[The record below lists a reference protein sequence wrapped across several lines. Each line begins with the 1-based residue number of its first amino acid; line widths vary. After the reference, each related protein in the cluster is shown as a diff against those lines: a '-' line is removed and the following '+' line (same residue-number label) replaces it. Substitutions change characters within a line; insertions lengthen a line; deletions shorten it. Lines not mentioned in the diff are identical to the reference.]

1 MSDIQNKQLDD
12 EIDLSE
18 LVKTLWQGKWTIV
31 ACTCLCFV
39 VGAAYHKFSANPFT
53 ATLEIKPITQ
63 VDENQYQSF
72 NEFTNFQPLNA
83 FGEKQPLNEFNNV
96 ADIKMLMPKFT
107 PAFSKITASTLLL
120 TYSEALNNK
129 DFWYKRFEETL
140 SAMREKFDNVDD
152 FDEFIKNEVYSV
164 SIKTIKASETLKNI
178 PVSEDYTVELLL
190 TYKGSDFEKF
200 SSVLTAAA
208 PAAANHTK
216 LSLVQNFENQAIVRQ
231 QSDKFKKQDL
241 QNAIA
246 NLLADYDKNTMVELA
261 YFDEQAKI
269 ARKLGIA
276 KSTFESQTFQSNASS
291 VTNVNT
297 DTPFYMRG
305 FEAIEEEIA
314 LVSLRKKKEEHIS
327 ELIDLEAQVRAI
339 EQDKTV
345 LRAQAIF
352 ENTPLKSSTASFVA
366 AQVDINEADIKY
378 SRKGSLI
385 LALSLVLGGF
395 IGIFAVFVR
404 KAIISK

>member
-1 MSDIQNKQLDD
+1 MSDIQSRQPDD

-63 VDENQYQSF
+63 VDAIKYSEFNALGFNPISTNYLLTSF
-72 NEFTNFQPLNA
+72 TTKLQNRQLWLSVFDEVYNFKQNEFESL
-83 FGEKQPLNEFNNV
+83 EKYNDWIRELTYAVKFELPTIDKDLIEIRQQDKREFFAIKYSGDDLDKVNQIIEKVTDVATDFVKSNLATTFNNQV
-96 ADIKMLMPKFT
+96 
-107 PAFSKITASTLLL
+107 LLK
-120 TYSEALNNK
+120 E
-129 DFWYKRFEETL
+129 
-140 SAMREKFDNVDD
+140 
-152 FDEFIKNEVYSV
+152 
-164 SIKTIKASETLKNI
+164 
-178 PVSEDYTVELLL
+178 
-190 TYKGSDFEKF
+190 
-200 SSVLTAAA
+200 
-208 PAAANHTK
+208 
-216 LSLVQNFENQAIVRQ
+216 
-231 QSDKFKKQDL
+231 QSDTFTKEDL
-241 QNAIA
+241 QNAID
-246 NLLADYDKNTMVELA
+246 NLLSDYDKKIANRLA
-261 YFDEQAKI
+261 FLDEQGKI

-345 LRAQAIF
+345 LRAQALF
-352 ENTPLKSSTASFVA
+352 ENTPLKSSTTSFVA

-395 IGIFAVFVR
+395 TGIFAVFVR

>member
-1 MSDIQNKQLDD
+1 MSDIQSRQPDD

-63 VDENQYQSF
+63 VDAIKYSEFNALGFNPISTNYLLTSF
-72 NEFTNFQPLNA
+72 TTKLQNRQLWLSVFDEVYNFKQNEFESLEQYNDWIRGLTYAVKFELPTIDKDLIEIRQQDKREFFAIKYSGDDLDKVNQII
-83 FGEKQPLNEFNNV
+83 EKVTDVATDFVKSHLATTFNNQV
-96 ADIKMLMPKFT
+96 
-107 PAFSKITASTLLL
+107 LLK
-120 TYSEALNNK
+120 E
-129 DFWYKRFEETL
+129 
-140 SAMREKFDNVDD
+140 
-152 FDEFIKNEVYSV
+152 
-164 SIKTIKASETLKNI
+164 
-178 PVSEDYTVELLL
+178 
-190 TYKGSDFEKF
+190 
-200 SSVLTAAA
+200 
-208 PAAANHTK
+208 
-216 LSLVQNFENQAIVRQ
+216 
-231 QSDKFKKQDL
+231 QSDTFTKEDL
-241 QNAIA
+241 QNAID
-246 NLLADYDKNTMVELA
+246 NLLSDYDKKIANRLA
-261 YFDEQAKI
+261 FLDEQGKI

-345 LRAQAIF
+345 LRAQALF

>member
-72 NEFTNFQPLNA
+72 NEFNNA
-83 FGEKQPLNEFNNV
+83 ADVADV
-96 ADIKMLMPKFT
+96 ADIKMLKPKLA

-129 DFWYKRFEETL
+129 DFWYQRFEEAL
-140 SAMREKFDNVDD
+140 SAKRGKFDDIDD
-152 FDEFIKNEVYSV
+152 FDKFIKNEVYSV

-178 PVSEDYTVELLL
+178 PVSEDYIVELQL
-190 TYKGSDFEKF
+190 TYKGSDLEKF
-200 SSVLTAAA
+200 SSVLTGIAQDS
-208 PAAANHTK
+208 ANYVK

-261 YFDEQAKI
+261 FLDEQGKI

-305 FEAIEEEIA
+305 FEAIEEEA
-314 LVSLRKKKEEHIS
+314 LLLKSRNNKSVFMP

-345 LRAQAIF
+345 LRAQALF

>member
-1 MSDIQNKQLDD
+1 MSDIQNKQPDD

-63 VDENQYQSF
+63 VDAIKYSEFNALGFNPISTNYLLTSF
-72 NEFTNFQPLNA
+72 TTKLQNRQLWLSVFDEVYNFKQNEFESLEQYNDWIRGLTYAVKFELPTIDKDLIEIRQQDKREFFAIKYSGDDLDKVNQII
-83 FGEKQPLNEFNNV
+83 EKVTDVANGFVKSNLATTFNNQV
-96 ADIKMLMPKFT
+96 
-107 PAFSKITASTLLL
+107 LLK
-120 TYSEALNNK
+120 E
-129 DFWYKRFEETL
+129 
-140 SAMREKFDNVDD
+140 
-152 FDEFIKNEVYSV
+152 
-164 SIKTIKASETLKNI
+164 
-178 PVSEDYTVELLL
+178 
-190 TYKGSDFEKF
+190 
-200 SSVLTAAA
+200 
-208 PAAANHTK
+208 
-216 LSLVQNFENQAIVRQ
+216 
-231 QSDKFKKQDL
+231 QSDTFTKEDV
-241 QNAIA
+241 QNAID
-246 NLLADYDKNTMVELA
+246 NLLLDYDKKIANRLA
-261 YFDEQAKI
+261 FLDEQGKI

-305 FEAIEEEIA
+305 FEAIEEEA
-314 LVSLRKKKEEHIS
+314 SLLKSRNNKS
-327 ELIDLEAQVRAI
+327 VFMPELIDLEAQVRAI

-345 LRAQAIF
+345 LRAQALF
-352 ENTPLKSSTASFVA
+352 EFTPLKSSTASFVA

>member
-1 MSDIQNKQLDD
+1 MSDIQSRQPDD

-18 LVKTLWQGKWTIV
+18 LVKTLWQGKSTIV

-63 VDENQYQSF
+63 VDAIKYSEFNALGFNPISTNYLLTSF
-72 NEFTNFQPLNA
+72 TTKLQNRQLWLSVFDEVYNFKQNEFESL
-83 FGEKQPLNEFNNV
+83 EKYNDWIRELTYAVKFELPTIDKDLIEIRQQDKREFFAIKYSGDDLDKVNQIIEKVTDVANGFVKSNLATTFNNQV
-96 ADIKMLMPKFT
+96 
-107 PAFSKITASTLLL
+107 LLK
-120 TYSEALNNK
+120 E
-129 DFWYKRFEETL
+129 
-140 SAMREKFDNVDD
+140 
-152 FDEFIKNEVYSV
+152 
-164 SIKTIKASETLKNI
+164 
-178 PVSEDYTVELLL
+178 
-190 TYKGSDFEKF
+190 
-200 SSVLTAAA
+200 
-208 PAAANHTK
+208 
-216 LSLVQNFENQAIVRQ
+216 
-231 QSDKFKKQDL
+231 QSDTFTKEDL
-241 QNAIA
+241 QNAID
-246 NLLADYDKNTMVELA
+246 NLLSDYDKKIANRLA
-261 YFDEQAKI
+261 FLDEQGKI

-276 KSTFESQTFQSNASS
+276 KSTFESQTFQSNTSS

-345 LRAQAIF
+345 LRAQALF
-352 ENTPLKSSTASFVA
+352 ENTPLKSSTTSFVA

>member
-63 VDENQYQSF
+63 VDAIKYSEFNALGFNPISTNYLLTSF
-72 NEFTNFQPLNA
+72 TTKLQNRQLWLSVFDEVYNFKQNEFESLEQYNDWIRGLTYAVKFELPTIDKDLIEIRQQDKREFFAIKYSGDDLDKVNQII
-83 FGEKQPLNEFNNV
+83 EKVTDVANGFVKSNLATTFNNQV
-96 ADIKMLMPKFT
+96 
-107 PAFSKITASTLLL
+107 LLK
-120 TYSEALNNK
+120 E
-129 DFWYKRFEETL
+129 
-140 SAMREKFDNVDD
+140 
-152 FDEFIKNEVYSV
+152 
-164 SIKTIKASETLKNI
+164 
-178 PVSEDYTVELLL
+178 
-190 TYKGSDFEKF
+190 
-200 SSVLTAAA
+200 
-208 PAAANHTK
+208 
-216 LSLVQNFENQAIVRQ
+216 
-231 QSDKFKKQDL
+231 QSDTFTKEDL
-241 QNAIA
+241 QNAID
-246 NLLADYDKNTMVELA
+246 NLLSDYDKKIANRLA
-261 YFDEQAKI
+261 FLDEQGKI

-345 LRAQAIF
+345 LRAQALF
-352 ENTPLKSSTASFVA
+352 EFTPLKSSTTSFVA

>member
-1 MSDIQNKQLDD
+1 MSDIQSRQPDD

-39 VGAAYHKFSANPFT
+39 VGAAYHKFSANPFK

-63 VDENQYQSF
+63 VDAIKYSEFNALGFNPISTNYLLTSF
-72 NEFTNFQPLNA
+72 TTKLQNRQLWLSVFDEVYNFKQNEFESL
-83 FGEKQPLNEFNNV
+83 EKYNDWIRELTYAVKFELPTIDKDLIEIRQQDKREFFAIKYSGDDLDKVNQIIEKVTDVANGFVKSNLATTFNNQV
-96 ADIKMLMPKFT
+96 
-107 PAFSKITASTLLL
+107 LLK
-120 TYSEALNNK
+120 E
-129 DFWYKRFEETL
+129 
-140 SAMREKFDNVDD
+140 
-152 FDEFIKNEVYSV
+152 
-164 SIKTIKASETLKNI
+164 
-178 PVSEDYTVELLL
+178 
-190 TYKGSDFEKF
+190 
-200 SSVLTAAA
+200 
-208 PAAANHTK
+208 
-216 LSLVQNFENQAIVRQ
+216 
-231 QSDKFKKQDL
+231 QSDTFTKEDL
-241 QNAIA
+241 QNAID
-246 NLLADYDKNTMVELA
+246 NLLSDYDKKIANRLA
-261 YFDEQAKI
+261 FLDEQGKI

-345 LRAQAIF
+345 LRAQALF
-352 ENTPLKSSTASFVA
+352 EFTPLKSSTASFVA

>member
-1 MSDIQNKQLDD
+1 MSDIQSRQPDD

-63 VDENQYQSF
+63 VDAIKYSEFNALGFNPISTNYLLTSF
-72 NEFTNFQPLNA
+72 TTKLQNRQLWLSVFDEVYNFKQNEFESLEQYNDWIRGLTYAVKFELPTIDKDLIEIRQQDKREFFAIKYSGDDLDKVNQII
-83 FGEKQPLNEFNNV
+83 EKVTDVATDFVKSNLATTFNNQV
-96 ADIKMLMPKFT
+96 
-107 PAFSKITASTLLL
+107 LLK
-120 TYSEALNNK
+120 E
-129 DFWYKRFEETL
+129 
-140 SAMREKFDNVDD
+140 
-152 FDEFIKNEVYSV
+152 
-164 SIKTIKASETLKNI
+164 
-178 PVSEDYTVELLL
+178 
-190 TYKGSDFEKF
+190 
-200 SSVLTAAA
+200 
-208 PAAANHTK
+208 
-216 LSLVQNFENQAIVRQ
+216 
-231 QSDKFKKQDL
+231 QSDTFTKEDL
-241 QNAIA
+241 QNAID
-246 NLLADYDKNTMVELA
+246 NLLSDYDKKIANRLA
-261 YFDEQAKI
+261 FLDEQGKI

-314 LVSLRKKKEEHIS
+314 LVSLRKKKEDHIS

-345 LRAQAIF
+345 LRAQALF
-352 ENTPLKSSTASFVA
+352 ENTPLKSSTTSFVA

>member
-1 MSDIQNKQLDD
+1 MSDIQSRQPDD

-63 VDENQYQSF
+63 VDAIKYSEFNALGFNPISTNYLLTSF
-72 NEFTNFQPLNA
+72 TTKLQNRQLWLSVFDEVYNFKQNEFESLEQYNDWIRGLTYAVKFELPTIDKDLIQIRQQDKREFFAIKYSGDDLDKVNQII
-83 FGEKQPLNEFNNV
+83 EKVTDVANGFVKSNLATTFNNQV
-96 ADIKMLMPKFT
+96 
-107 PAFSKITASTLLL
+107 LLK
-120 TYSEALNNK
+120 E
-129 DFWYKRFEETL
+129 
-140 SAMREKFDNVDD
+140 
-152 FDEFIKNEVYSV
+152 
-164 SIKTIKASETLKNI
+164 
-178 PVSEDYTVELLL
+178 
-190 TYKGSDFEKF
+190 
-200 SSVLTAAA
+200 
-208 PAAANHTK
+208 
-216 LSLVQNFENQAIVRQ
+216 
-231 QSDKFKKQDL
+231 QSDTFTKEDL
-241 QNAIA
+241 QNAID
-246 NLLADYDKNTMVELA
+246 NLLSDYDKKIANRLA
-261 YFDEQAKI
+261 FLDEQGKI

-291 VTNVNT
+291 ITNVNT

-305 FEAIEEEIA
+305 FEAIEEEA
-314 LVSLRKKKEEHIS
+314 SLLKSRNNKS
-327 ELIDLEAQVRAI
+327 VFMPELIDLEAQVRAI

-345 LRAQAIF
+345 LRAQALF
-352 ENTPLKSSTASFVA
+352 ENTPLKSSTTSFVA

>member
-1 MSDIQNKQLDD
+1 MSDIQSRQPDD

-63 VDENQYQSF
+63 VDAIKYSEFNALGFNPISTNYLLTSF
-72 NEFTNFQPLNA
+72 TTKLQNRQLWLSVFDEVYNFKQNEFESLEQYNDWIRGLTYAVKFELPTIDKDLIEIRQQDKREFFAIKYSGDDLDKVNQII
-83 FGEKQPLNEFNNV
+83 EKVTDVANGFVKSNLATTFNNQV
-96 ADIKMLMPKFT
+96 
-107 PAFSKITASTLLL
+107 LLK
-120 TYSEALNNK
+120 E
-129 DFWYKRFEETL
+129 
-140 SAMREKFDNVDD
+140 
-152 FDEFIKNEVYSV
+152 
-164 SIKTIKASETLKNI
+164 
-178 PVSEDYTVELLL
+178 
-190 TYKGSDFEKF
+190 
-200 SSVLTAAA
+200 
-208 PAAANHTK
+208 
-216 LSLVQNFENQAIVRQ
+216 
-231 QSDKFKKQDL
+231 QSDTFTKEDV
-241 QNAIA
+241 QNAID
-246 NLLADYDKNTMVELA
+246 NLLLDYDKKIANRLA
-261 YFDEQAKI
+261 FLDEQGKI

-305 FEAIEEEIA
+305 FEAIEEEA
-314 LVSLRKKKEEHIS
+314 SLLKSRNNKS
-327 ELIDLEAQVRAI
+327 VFMPELIDLEAQVRAI

-345 LRAQAIF
+345 LRAQALF

>member
-63 VDENQYQSF
+63 VDAIKYSEFNALGFNPISTNYLLTSF
-72 NEFTNFQPLNA
+72 TTKLQNRQLWLSVFDEVYNFKQNEFESLEQYNDWIRGLTYAVKFELPTIDKDLIEIRQQDKREFFAIKYSGDDLDKVNQII
-83 FGEKQPLNEFNNV
+83 EKVTDVANGFVKSNLATTFNNQV
-96 ADIKMLMPKFT
+96 
-107 PAFSKITASTLLL
+107 LLK
-120 TYSEALNNK
+120 E
-129 DFWYKRFEETL
+129 
-140 SAMREKFDNVDD
+140 
-152 FDEFIKNEVYSV
+152 
-164 SIKTIKASETLKNI
+164 
-178 PVSEDYTVELLL
+178 
-190 TYKGSDFEKF
+190 
-200 SSVLTAAA
+200 
-208 PAAANHTK
+208 
-216 LSLVQNFENQAIVRQ
+216 
-231 QSDKFKKQDL
+231 QSDTFTKEDL
-241 QNAIA
+241 QNAID
-246 NLLADYDKNTMVELA
+246 NLLSDYDKKIANRLA
-261 YFDEQAKI
+261 FLDEQGKI

-305 FEAIEEEIA
+305 FEAIEEEA
-314 LVSLRKKKEEHIS
+314 SLLKSRNNKS
-327 ELIDLEAQVRAI
+327 VFMPELIDLEAQVRAI

-345 LRAQAIF
+345 LRAQALF
-352 ENTPLKSSTASFVA
+352 EFTPLKSSTASFVA

>member
-1 MSDIQNKQLDD
+1 MSDIQSRQPDD

-63 VDENQYQSF
+63 VDAIKYSEFNALGFNPISTNYLLTSF
-72 NEFTNFQPLNA
+72 TTKLQNRQLWLSVFDEVYNFKQNEFESLEQYNDWIRGLTYAVKFELPTIDKDLIEIRQQDKREFFAIKYSGDDLDKVNQII
-83 FGEKQPLNEFNNV
+83 EKVTDVATDLVKSNLATTFNNQV
-96 ADIKMLMPKFT
+96 
-107 PAFSKITASTLLL
+107 LLK
-120 TYSEALNNK
+120 E
-129 DFWYKRFEETL
+129 
-140 SAMREKFDNVDD
+140 
-152 FDEFIKNEVYSV
+152 
-164 SIKTIKASETLKNI
+164 
-178 PVSEDYTVELLL
+178 
-190 TYKGSDFEKF
+190 
-200 SSVLTAAA
+200 
-208 PAAANHTK
+208 
-216 LSLVQNFENQAIVRQ
+216 
-231 QSDKFKKQDL
+231 QSDTFTKEDL
-241 QNAIA
+241 QNAID
-246 NLLADYDKNTMVELA
+246 NLLSDYDKKIANRLA
-261 YFDEQAKI
+261 FLDEQGKI

-276 KSTFESQTFQSNASS
+276 KSTFESQTFESSASA

-345 LRAQAIF
+345 LRAQALF
-352 ENTPLKSSTASFVA
+352 ENTPLKSSTTSFVA

>member
-1 MSDIQNKQLDD
+1 MSDIQSRQPDD

-63 VDENQYQSF
+63 VDAIKYSEFNALGFNPISTNYLLTSF
-72 NEFTNFQPLNA
+72 TTKLQNRQLWLSVFDEVYNFKQNEFESL
-83 FGEKQPLNEFNNV
+83 EKYNDWIRELTYAVKFELPTIDKDLIEIRQQDKREFFAIKYSGDDLDKVNQIIEKVTDVANGFVKSNLATTFNNQV
-96 ADIKMLMPKFT
+96 
-107 PAFSKITASTLLL
+107 LLK
-120 TYSEALNNK
+120 E
-129 DFWYKRFEETL
+129 
-140 SAMREKFDNVDD
+140 
-152 FDEFIKNEVYSV
+152 
-164 SIKTIKASETLKNI
+164 
-178 PVSEDYTVELLL
+178 
-190 TYKGSDFEKF
+190 
-200 SSVLTAAA
+200 
-208 PAAANHTK
+208 
-216 LSLVQNFENQAIVRQ
+216 
-231 QSDKFKKQDL
+231 QSDTFTKEDL
-241 QNAIA
+241 QNAID
-246 NLLADYDKNTMVELA
+246 NLLSDYDKKIANRLA
-261 YFDEQAKI
+261 FLDEQGKI

-305 FEAIEEEIA
+305 FEAIEEEMA

-345 LRAQAIF
+345 LRAQALF
-352 ENTPLKSSTASFVA
+352 EFTPLKSSTASFVA

>member
-1 MSDIQNKQLDD
+1 MSDIQSRQPDD

-72 NEFTNFQPLNA
+72 NEFNNA
-83 FGEKQPLNEFNNV
+83 ADVADV
-96 ADIKMLMPKFT
+96 ADIKMLKPKLA

-120 TYSEALNNK
+120 TYLEALNNK
-129 DFWYKRFEETL
+129 DFWYQRFEEAL
-140 SAMREKFDNVDD
+140 SAKRGKFDDIDD
-152 FDEFIKNEVYSV
+152 FDKFIKNEVYSV

-178 PVSEDYTVELLL
+178 PVSEDYIVELQL
-190 TYKGSDFEKF
+190 TYKGSDLEKF
-200 SSVLTAAA
+200 SSVLTGIAQDS
-208 PAAANHTK
+208 ANYVK

-261 YFDEQAKI
+261 FLDEQGKI

-305 FEAIEEEIA
+305 FEAIEEEA
-314 LVSLRKKKEEHIS
+314 SLLKSRNNKS
-327 ELIDLEAQVRAI
+327 VFMPELIDLEAQVRAI

-345 LRAQAIF
+345 LRAQALF

>member
-1 MSDIQNKQLDD
+1 I
-12 EIDLSE
+12 
-18 LVKTLWQGKWTIV
+18 
-31 ACTCLCFV
+31 
-39 VGAAYHKFSANPFT
+39 
-53 ATLEIKPITQ
+53 
-63 VDENQYQSF
+63 
-72 NEFTNFQPLNA
+72 
-83 FGEKQPLNEFNNV
+83 
-96 ADIKMLMPKFT
+96 
-107 PAFSKITASTLLL
+107 
-120 TYSEALNNK
+120 
-129 DFWYKRFEETL
+129 
-140 SAMREKFDNVDD
+140 DD
-152 FDEFIKNEVYSV
+152 FDKFIKNEVYSV

-178 PVSEDYTVELLL
+178 PVSEDYIVELQL
-190 TYKGSDFEKF
+190 TYKGSDLEKF
-200 SSVLTAAA
+200 SSVLTGIAQDS
-208 PAAANHTK
+208 ANYVK

-241 QNAIA
+241 QNAMA

-261 YFDEQAKI
+261 FLDEQGKI

-305 FEAIEEEIA
+305 FEAIEEEA
-314 LVSLRKKKEEHIS
+314 SLLKSRNNKS
-327 ELIDLEAQVRAI
+327 VFMPELIDLAAQVRAI

-345 LRAQAIF
+345 VRAQALF
-352 ENTPLKSSTASFVA
+352 ENTPLKSSTTSFVA

>member
-1 MSDIQNKQLDD
+1 MSDIQSRQPDD

-72 NEFTNFQPLNA
+72 NEFNNA
-83 FGEKQPLNEFNNV
+83 ADVADV
-96 ADIKMLMPKFT
+96 ADIKMLKPKLA

-129 DFWYKRFEETL
+129 DFWYQRFEEAL
-140 SAMREKFDNVDD
+140 SAKRGKFDDIDD
-152 FDEFIKNEVYSV
+152 FDKFIKNEVYSV

-178 PVSEDYTVELLL
+178 PVSEDYIVELQL
-190 TYKGSDFEKF
+190 TYKGSDLEKF
-200 SSVLTAAA
+200 SSVLTGIAQDS
-208 PAAANHTK
+208 ANYVK

-246 NLLADYDKNTMVELA
+246 NLLADYDKNTMVKLA
-261 YFDEQAKI
+261 FLDEQGKI

-305 FEAIEEEIA
+305 FEAIEEEA
-314 LVSLRKKKEEHIS
+314 SLLKSRNNKS
-327 ELIDLEAQVRAI
+327 VFMPELIDLEAQVRAI

-345 LRAQAIF
+345 LRAQALF
-352 ENTPLKSSTASFVA
+352 EFTPLKSSTASFVA
-366 AQVDINEADIKY
+366 AQVDINEADIQY

>member
-1 MSDIQNKQLDD
+1 MSDIQSRQPDD

-72 NEFTNFQPLNA
+72 NEFNNA
-83 FGEKQPLNEFNNV
+83 ADVADV
-96 ADIKMLMPKFT
+96 ADIKMLKPKLA

-129 DFWYKRFEETL
+129 DFWYQRFEEAL
-140 SAMREKFDNVDD
+140 SAKRGKFDDIDD
-152 FDEFIKNEVYSV
+152 FDKFIKNEVYSV

-178 PVSEDYTVELLL
+178 PVSEDYIVELQL
-190 TYKGSDFEKF
+190 TYKGSDLEKF
-200 SSVLTAAA
+200 SSVLTGIAQDS
-208 PAAANHTK
+208 ANYVK

-261 YFDEQAKI
+261 FLDEQGKI

-305 FEAIEEEIA
+305 FEAIEEEA
-314 LVSLRKKKEEHIS
+314 SLLKSRNNKS
-327 ELIDLEAQVRAI
+327 VFMPELIDLEAQVRAI

-345 LRAQAIF
+345 LRAQALF
-352 ENTPLKSSTASFVA
+352 EFTPLKSSTASFVA

>member
-1 MSDIQNKQLDD
+1 MSDIQSRQPDD

-18 LVKTLWQGKWTIV
+18 LVKTLWQGKSTIV

-63 VDENQYQSF
+63 VDAIKYSEFNALGFNPISTNYLLTSF
-72 NEFTNFQPLNA
+72 TTKLQNRQLWLSVFDEVYNFKQNEFGSLEQYNDWIRELTYAVKFELPTIDKDLIEIRQQDKREFFVIKYSGDDLDKVNQII
-83 FGEKQPLNEFNNV
+83 EKVTDVANGFVKSNLATTFNNQV
-96 ADIKMLMPKFT
+96 
-107 PAFSKITASTLLL
+107 LLK
-120 TYSEALNNK
+120 E
-129 DFWYKRFEETL
+129 
-140 SAMREKFDNVDD
+140 
-152 FDEFIKNEVYSV
+152 
-164 SIKTIKASETLKNI
+164 
-178 PVSEDYTVELLL
+178 
-190 TYKGSDFEKF
+190 
-200 SSVLTAAA
+200 
-208 PAAANHTK
+208 
-216 LSLVQNFENQAIVRQ
+216 
-231 QSDKFKKQDL
+231 QSDTFTKEDL
-241 QNAIA
+241 QNAID
-246 NLLADYDKNTMVELA
+246 NLLSDYDKKIANRLA
-261 YFDEQAKI
+261 FLDEQGKI

-276 KSTFESQTFQSNASS
+276 KSTFESQTFQSNTSS

-345 LRAQAIF
+345 LRAQALF
-352 ENTPLKSSTASFVA
+352 ENTPLKSSTTSFVA

>member
-1 MSDIQNKQLDD
+1 MSDIQSRQPDD

-72 NEFTNFQPLNA
+72 NEFNNA
-83 FGEKQPLNEFNNV
+83 ADVADV
-96 ADIKMLMPKFT
+96 ADIKMLKPKLA

-129 DFWYKRFEETL
+129 DFWYQRFEEAL
-140 SAMREKFDNVDD
+140 SAKRGKFDDIDD
-152 FDEFIKNEVYSV
+152 FDKFIKNEVYSV

-178 PVSEDYTVELLL
+178 PVSEDYIVELQL
-190 TYKGSDFEKF
+190 TYKGSDLEKF
-200 SSVLTAAA
+200 SSVLTGIAQDS
-208 PAAANHTK
+208 ANYVK

-261 YFDEQAKI
+261 FLDEQGKI

-276 KSTFESQTFQSNASS
+276 KSTFESQTFQSNASA

-297 DTPFYMRG
+297 DPPFYMRG

-345 LRAQAIF
+345 LRAQALF

>member
-72 NEFTNFQPLNA
+72 NEFNNA
-83 FGEKQPLNEFNNV
+83 ADVADV
-96 ADIKMLMPKFT
+96 ADIKMLKPKLA

-129 DFWYKRFEETL
+129 DFWYQRFEEAL
-140 SAMREKFDNVDD
+140 SAKRGKFDDIDD
-152 FDEFIKNEVYSV
+152 FDKFIKNEVYSV

-178 PVSEDYTVELLL
+178 PVSEDYIVELQL
-190 TYKGSDFEKF
+190 TYKGSDLEKF
-200 SSVLTAAA
+200 SSVLTGIAQDS
-208 PAAANHTK
+208 ANYVK

-261 YFDEQAKI
+261 FLDEQGKI

-297 DTPFYMRG
+297 DTPLYMRG
-305 FEAIEEEIA
+305 FEAIEEEA
-314 LVSLRKKKEEHIS
+314 LLLKSRNNKSVFMP

-345 LRAQAIF
+345 LRAQALF

>member
-1 MSDIQNKQLDD
+1 MSDIQSRQPDD

-63 VDENQYQSF
+63 VDAIKYSEFNALGFNPISTNYLLTSF
-72 NEFTNFQPLNA
+72 TTKLQNRQLWLSVFDEVYNFKQNEFESLEQYNDWIRELTYAVKFELSTIDKDLIEIRQQDKREFFAIKYSGDDLDKVNQII
-83 FGEKQPLNEFNNV
+83 EKVTDVATDFVKSNLATTFNNQV
-96 ADIKMLMPKFT
+96 
-107 PAFSKITASTLLL
+107 LLK
-120 TYSEALNNK
+120 E
-129 DFWYKRFEETL
+129 
-140 SAMREKFDNVDD
+140 
-152 FDEFIKNEVYSV
+152 
-164 SIKTIKASETLKNI
+164 
-178 PVSEDYTVELLL
+178 
-190 TYKGSDFEKF
+190 
-200 SSVLTAAA
+200 
-208 PAAANHTK
+208 
-216 LSLVQNFENQAIVRQ
+216 
-231 QSDKFKKQDL
+231 QSDTFTKEDV
-241 QNAIA
+241 QNAID
-246 NLLADYDKNTMVELA
+246 NLLLDYDKKIANRLA
-261 YFDEQAKI
+261 FLDEQGKI

-345 LRAQAIF
+345 LRAQALF
-352 ENTPLKSSTASFVA
+352 EFTPLKSSTASFVA